1 MKKTLLL
8 LACAA
13 ALNTNAQLRLPA
25 AFNSFKQDI
34 QKVVAA
40 YPHGFTGITGDLVEQ
55 SPQTTAYASLVVP
68 KGAQESTVTRY
79 TSELKKIYS
88 WQAVMLSTE
97 DFDEAVAKYKSLYVQ
112 LKGMNVQYVADDYT
126 LGGTYEAPAEERKF
140 TSSALYV
147 IRPPEA
153 LKKLRMEVTMQFQF
167 PEWKVGIVMY
177 DKEKE
182 DDENAEVMEQ

>member
-1 MKKTLLL
+1 MKNTLLL
-8 LACAA
+8 LAGAVA
-13 ALNTNAQLRLPA
+13 FKSGAQVRLPIA
-25 AFNSFKQDI
+25 PNSFKQDI

-40 YPHGFTGITGDLVEQ
+40 YPHGFTEIMGDLVEEG
-55 SPQTTAYASLVVP
+55 PQTVSYASRVVP

-79 TSELKKIYS
+79 SAELKKIYS

-97 DFDEAVAKYKSLYVQ
+97 DFEEAVAKYKSLYVQ

-126 LGGTYEAPAEERKF
+126 LGGTYDTPAEERKF
-140 TSSALYV
+140 ASSALHV

-153 LKKLRMEVTMQFQF
+153 LKKLRIEVTLQLHF
-167 PEWKVGIVMY
+167 PEWKVGIVVY

>member
-13 ALNTNAQLRLPA
+13 AFTSRAQLRPPA
-25 AFNSFKQDI
+25 TFNSFKQDI

-40 YPHGFTGITGDLVEQ
+40 YPHGFTAITGDVVEQ
-55 SPQTTAYASLVVP
+55 GPQTISYASLVVP

-79 TSELKKIYS
+79 SAELKKIYS
-88 WQAVMLSTE
+88 WQAVMLTTE
-97 DFDEAVAKYKSLYVQ
+97 DFEDAVTKYKSLYVQ

-126 LGGTYEAPAEERKF
+126 LGGSYEAPAEARKF
-140 TSSALYV
+140 TSSTLYL

-153 LKKLRMEVTMQFQF
+153 LKKLRIEVTMQFQF
-167 PEWKVGIVMY
+167 PDWKVGIVVY

-182 DDENAEVMEQ
+182 DDENAAVMDQ